1 MGDAKKK
8 KEDDE
13 DNVEDES
20 DSDFSLKTTLFGPE
34 FNIGSVE
41 FCETIALCPL
51 GRIRLVKSLIDKKY
65 YTLKMMKKTSIVKL
79 NQMQHTLDEI
89 YILSR
94 LRCVF
99 VPELHAVFLDE
110 NSLYT
115 LSEYV
120 PGGELFSH
128 LRRDEV
134 FDHVIYQFYAVEVA
148 CALKYLHELNILFR
162 GIKPENISVNRS
174 GHIRLTDFSFS
185 KVFINEKRTF
195 TLCGTPEYCAPEI
208 LGGSGYGIASDWW
221 AFGILIFEMA
231 YGYPCFFGE
240 NPFTIYKNIID
251 GIILFPPEKPIPVS
265 AQDIIKKL
273 LVKDRSLR
281 LGKYY

>member
-1 MGDAKKK
+1 MGDTK
-8 KEDDE
+8 KENSGPEEADDAQIE
-13 DNVEDES
+13 TDL
-20 DSDFSLKTTLFGPE
+20 DFSLKTALFGPE
-34 FNIGSVE
+34 FGIQSVE
-41 FCETIALCPL
+41 FLETIALCPV
-51 GRIRLVKSLIDKKY
+51 GRIRLVKSLIDKKF
-65 YTLKMMKKTSIVKL
+65 YTLKMMKKSLIVNL
-79 NQMQHTLDEI
+79 NQIQHTLNEI

-99 VPELHAVFLDE
+99 VPELHAVFQDE

-128 LRRDEV
+128 LRREEI
-134 FDHVIYQFYAVEVA
+134 FDHVIYQFYAVEIA
-148 CALKYLHELNILFR
+148 CALKYLHELNILYR
-162 GIKPENISVNRS
+162 GIKPENISINRS

-185 KVFINEKRTF
+185 KVFDNENRTF
-195 TLCGTPEYCAPEI
+195 TLCGTPEYCSPEI

-231 YGYPCFFGE
+231 YGYPCYFGE

-251 GIILFPPEKPIPVS
+251 GVLLFPPEKPIPLS

-273 LVKDRSLR
+273 LMKDRSLR
-281 LGKYY
+281 LG